1 MEITILFSFAV
12 AVSMQPVS
20 QLAPDYDGIFP
31 NPPVIHALDSPKV
44 ERVFYSRS
52 DCINHLKGE
61 YLDIMLDDTFERT
74 ATGMLHDGTS
84 EFWPPDIGYKTEY
97 TTVPNEPVDG
107 AANLMRHKE
116 CIEVK
121 VPVPGLR

>member
-20 QLAPDYDGIFP
+20 QLAPYYDGIFP

-52 DCINHLKGE
+52 DCINHLKGNIWT
-61 YLDIMLDDTFERT
+61 LCWMTRSKGPQQACST
-74 ATGMLHDGTS
+74 TGQVNSGRLT
-84 EFWPPDIGYKTEY
+84 
-97 TTVPNEPVDG
+97 
-107 AANLMRHKE
+107 
-116 CIEVK
+116 
-121 VPVPGLR
+121 